1 MGLTVFD
8 INALRSVV
16 DYASSLGHRTPPK
29 ASKRSNPAYHLRVVI
44 PIRVPVLRTAM
55 CGRVDVPHIIDQ
67 EVFVA
72 RLHAVQTV
80 PHAKGLR

>member
-1 MGLTVFD
+1 
-8 INALRSVV
+8 
-16 DYASSLGHRTPPK
+16 
-29 ASKRSNPAYHLRVVI
+29 
-44 PIRVPVLRTAM
+44 M